1 MEEAYGGRE
10 EREWFKGL
18 PGGEGVD
25 APRFLLKD
33 CWGPHMHRHSKT
45 AIAEAGGRRG
55 WESHGRSWGA
65 SAAVVS
71 TRLMVMVSVRKKSD
85 LSLRR
90 AVETR
95 VCLRGVFNSLRI
107 QNSCLFQ
114 LLAQRGN
121 TLTKIPNIETYSK
134 SPATFSKS
142 NTTLTRCTPQT
153 SSGLSGGC
161 IDRFIDSSNT
171 S

>member
-1 MEEAYGGRE
+1 VVQRLTRRRRGGCASILTEGLLGPTYAPPQQDCHRGGGR
-10 EREWFKGL
+10 KG
-18 PGGEGVD
+18 G
-25 APRFLLKD
+25 
-33 CWGPHMHRHSKT
+33 
-45 AIAEAGGRRG
+45 G

-65 SAAVVS
+65 SAAVFS

-107 QNSCLFQ
+107 QKSCLFQ
-114 LLAQRGN
+114 ILAQRGN

-142 NTTLTRCTPQT
+142 STTLTRCTPQT

-161 IDRFIDSSNT
+161 IDRFIDPT
-171 S
+171 LL